1 MKLGYYPGCSLHGNA
16 QQYNMSTE
24 AVFKALGMELAE
36 LPEWNC
42 CGATPG
48 HSTDTFL
55 AMALPLRNLVIAEA
69 EQQKELVLPCAACY
83 NLVKAADHYFR
94 EGSEEA
100 KDANEELKTIMGS
113 SYSGNVTVTHP
124 LEILTKKETLDQ
136 VGSQVKKPLAGL
148 KVVTYY
154 GCLLTRPAYVSFDDV
169 EQPQAMDHLLRKAG
183 ADVRKWSYKTDC
195 CGGSLTLPRTEVVVD
210 ITANLVNA
218 AQRAGADAI
227 VSACPLCQIT
237 LDTRQ
242 NNVEKKIP
250 IFYFTELLGIS
261 FGNPDA
267 KQWLKRH
274 IVDPIPLLTSL
285 HLL

>member
-1 MKLGYYPGCSLHGNA
+1 MKLGYYPGCSLHSNA
-16 QQYNMSTE
+16 AEYNMSTE

-83 NLVKAADHYFR
+83 NLVKAADHYVR
-94 EGSEEA
+94 EGTAEA
-100 KDANEELKTIMGS
+100 KDANAELKKIMGS

-124 LEILTKKETLDQ
+124 LEILTKKETLEQ
-136 VGSQVKKPLAGL
+136 IGSRVKKPLTGL

-169 EQPQAMDHLLRKAG
+169 EQPQAMDNLLRKAG
-183 ADVRKWSYKTDC
+183 AEVRKWSYKTDC
-195 CGGSLTLPRTEVVVD
+195 CGGSVTLPRTDLVVD
-210 ITANLVNA
+210 ITTNLITA

-227 VSACPLCQIT
+227 VSACPLCQVT

-242 NNVEKKIP
+242 NEVKNPIP
-250 IFYFTELLGIS
+250 VFYFTELLGVS
-261 FGNPDA
+261 FGNTDA
-267 KQWLKRH
+267 KKWLKRH
-274 IVDPIPLLTSL
+274 IIDPIPLLTSL

>member
-16 QQYNMSTE
+16 KEYNMSTE

-55 AMALPLRNLVIAEA
+55 AMALPMRNLVIAEA

-83 NLVKAADHYFR
+83 NLVKAADHYYR
-94 EGSEEA
+94 EGSEDA
-100 KDANEELKTIMGS
+100 KDANEELQKIMGS
-113 SYSGNVTVTHP
+113 SYNGTVAVTHP
-124 LEILTKKETLDQ
+124 LEILTKKETLDK

-169 EQPQAMDHLLRKAG
+169 EQPQAMDTLLRKAG
-183 ADVRKWSYKTDC
+183 ADVRRWSYKTDC
-195 CGGSLTLPRTEVVVD
+195 CGGSVTLARTDIVVD
-210 ITANLVNA
+210 ITAKLVTE

-227 VSACPLCQIT
+227 VSACPLCMVT

-242 NNVEKKIP
+242 NNVEKKVP

-261 FGNPDA
+261 FGSPDA
-267 KQWLKRH
+267 KKWLKRH